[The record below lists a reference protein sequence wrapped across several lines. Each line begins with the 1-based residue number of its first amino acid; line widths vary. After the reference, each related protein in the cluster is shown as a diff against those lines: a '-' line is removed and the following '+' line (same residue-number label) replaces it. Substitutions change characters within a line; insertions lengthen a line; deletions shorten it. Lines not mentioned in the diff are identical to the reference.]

1 MRVNEVA
8 SKDGSIAF
16 QFNTYIIAVLV
27 LFFLQVKYDFPKIA
41 ELPSTLASK
50 KPIPLNGDLGK
61 LVREFFEFYAKVY
74 EVHKKVISLN
84 VGRWQD
90 RENPSHQKIFSPEQK
105 RFNIFLVLTKI
116 LINFKVNKPSE
127 YF

>member
-8 SKDGSIAF
+8 ENNGTIAF

-50 KPIPLNGDLGK
+50 KPILLNGDLGK

-116 LINFKVNKPSE
+116 LINFKVNKPLE